1 MHTPRR
7 PGVTVATAWAPI
19 GAGLLL
25 VAALAG
31 WVPVG
36 SSAPLPG
43 SLVPTQTNDQVSYA
57 TDIDP
62 IFQASCVRCHG
73 GEDDGQ
79 PRLEASLNLT
89 TYEGVMAGSEFG
101 SVVEPGDPDASIL
114 LEMVA
119 VGDMPEEGDPLT
131 PEQIE
136 AIRTWIAEGA
146 QNN

>member
-1 MHTPRR
+1 MRTTRTPQFS
-7 PGVTVATAWAPI
+7 GAATAAVV
-19 GAGLLL
+19 GFGL
-25 VAALAG
+25 VALVGLVAWTPEAHG
-31 WVPVG
+31 FAHAPTESVPE
-36 SSAPLPG
+36 A
-43 SLVPTQTNDQVSYA
+43 VSYA
-57 TDIDP
+57 SDIDP
-62 IFQASCVRCHG
+62 IFQASCVQCHG
-73 GEDDGQ
+73 GEYDGE

-101 SVVEPGDPDASIL
+101 SVVEPGDPDGSIL